1 MQNTIV
7 DNEGATS
14 LEGAVSKVKLSG
26 SVIKLGLDMHA
37 KQYVVV
43 AQYDQLLPKAARRF
57 WPGQFVLWVESLL
70 RQGHTVHVVY
80 EACGFGFGLYRA
92 LRAAGAQCYVIAPR
106 KLDEQRTGVK
116 TDPRDAT
123 TLCQRLSRYLE
134 GNTRELA
141 VIRVPS
147 EAEEQA
153 RHVTRQREQ
162 LVHHRQ
168 KLEAQGRSLLISH
181 SLPAP
186 AHWWKK
192 QTWTRLGKH
201 LPGWITMR
209 LEVARPAL
217 LSLQG
222 QIESLTSQLEA
233 AAPPNIPAGVGKLTS
248 VMLTREICNWH
259 RFNNRRAISSYTG
272 LCPGERSSGSKRVP
286 GSVTKRGNPRLRAAL
301 VECAWRMVRFQPQY
315 PPVKKR
321 LAVLA
326 KGAKATGAQRK
337 KAIVAVARH
346 LAVDLW
352 RVHTG
357 RLTAQQLSLNIKQVS
372 SRGTVMS

>member
-1 MQNTIV
+1 MVKLTRAMQNTIV
-7 DNEGATS
+7 HDEGAPS
-14 LEGAVSKVKLSG
+14 LEGAVGKVKLSG
-26 SVIKLGLDMHA
+26 WVIKLGLDIHA

-57 WPGQFVLWVESLL
+57 WPGQFVPWVESLL

-80 EACGFGFGLYRA
+80 EACGFGFGLYRQ

-116 TDPRDAT
+116 SDPRDAT

-201 LPGWITMR
+201 LPGWITTR

-233 AAPPNIPAGVGKLTS
+233 AAPPNIPAGLGKLTS

-301 VECAWRMVRFQPQY
+301 VECAWRMVRFQRQY

-357 RLTAQQLSLNIKQVS
+357 RLTAQQLGLNIK
-372 SRGTVMS
+372 